1 MGRYYSI
8 RTIKNIVNENKSTNI
23 DRQEVSRALC
33 LDNLALLF
41 VGICTSHP
49 RCIEQ
54 AFPKLARHFPNPVV
68 VDTGDNI
75 SGIFPY
81 GNTSRRVYQSPRL

>member
-8 RTIKNIVNENKSTNI
+8 RTIKNIDNENKSTNI

-41 VGICTSHP
+41 VGICTSYP

-54 AFPKLARHFPNPVV
+54 AFSKLARHFPDPII

-75 SGIFPY
+75 FRVFPY
-81 GNTSRRVYQSPRL
+81 GDTSRMVYQSPRL